1 MQYHLQSKVVVA
13 AIDNQKKEY
22 KEKIKKVLVR
32 KQRHRGGSDVGGD
45 NGSDAWDQ
53 KTKLLGSMMKK
64 MNRDERNVTARAK
77 MNTSVLFR
85 VKEMVV
91 YIT

>member
-1 MQYHLQSKVVVA
+1 
-13 AIDNQKKEY
+13 
-22 KEKIKKVLVR
+22 
-32 KQRHRGGSDVGGD
+32 
-45 NGSDAWDQ
+45 
-53 KTKLLGSMMKK
+53 

-77 MNTSVLFR
+77 IKNTSVLFR

>member
-1 MQYHLQSKVVVA
+1 
-13 AIDNQKKEY
+13 
-22 KEKIKKVLVR
+22 
-32 KQRHRGGSDVGGD
+32 
-45 NGSDAWDQ
+45 
-53 KTKLLGSMMKK
+53 MKK